1 MEEHSHLFALLLAGG
16 KGTRFWP
23 LSRED
28 HPKQLLK
35 LFSDRTLVEETYD
48 RIRSLVPNER
58 ILVATS
64 LGLAPRLMALF
75 PDIPRENFIIEPV
88 ARNTARASLSLPTSS
103 CSATLTPLSR
113 CFLRTILLPT
123 LPGSWTS

>member
-1 MEEHSHLFALLLAGG
+1 MDEHAHLFALLLAGG

-35 LFSDRTLVEETYD
+35 LFSERTLVEETYD
-48 RIRSLVPNER
+48 RIRPLVPNER

-64 LGLAPRLMALF
+64 LGLAPRLMSLF

-88 ARNTARASLSLPTSS
+88 ARNTAPCIAVAANVVHQRDPDGIVAVLL
-103 CSATLTPLSR
+103 CS
-113 CFLRTILLPT
+113 
-123 LPGSWTS
+123 